1 MTKIFEQAVEAVRT
15 LSPEMQD
22 ELGRVLLQ
30 LAGTDQPPYQLS
42 ADEEA
47 SLSESLAQADRGDF
61 ATSEQ
66 IDAIWSKHRP

>member
-61 ATSEQ
+61 ATPEQ